1 MLTLLAGIVIG
12 VVATM
17 IARRLWR
24 HVHLQRSAE
33 PHNAQSVR
41 GNQAQRLGVIELSPA
56 RLDELRQDPRIAL
69 LLLLGRM
76 SNALRFAHTAPLE
89 VHDEGTPR
97 AGRQL
102 NGAFFL
108 QVATTQEAIDTLR
121 GLAVHLKDL
130 RAWQEEVVPLL
141 RDPELRQL
149 EREGIRDLRRKIA
162 FHFDLEAIQTGLG
175 QAKDTDVRLLA
186 SRGTAVKDVYFPF
199 ADEVALAFLIPT
211 RGLSSDAYRGAVHPW
226 LQRATQMSVRVAGA
240 VESLIVELCKA
251 LELRATWVD
260 DESTS
265 GSSTQ
270 VPPDNVA

>member
-1 MLTLLAGIVIG
+1 M
-12 VVATM
+12 
-17 IARRLWR
+17 
-24 HVHLQRSAE
+24 
-33 PHNAQSVR
+33 
-41 GNQAQRLGVIELSPA
+41 GVIELSPE
-56 RLDELRQDPRIAL
+56 RLNELRQEPRLAL

-89 VHDEGTPR
+89 VYDEGTPR

-108 QVATTQEAIDTLR
+108 QIATTQEAIDTLR

-130 RAWQEEVVPLL
+130 KAWQGEVVPLL

-149 EREGIRDLRRKIA
+149 EREGIRDLRRRIV
-162 FHFDLEAIQTGLG
+162 FHFDLEAIQTGLT
-175 QAKDTDVRLLA
+175 QAKDSDVRLLA
-186 SRGTAVKDVYFPF
+186 SRGKAVKDVYFPY

-211 RGLSSDAYRGAVHPW
+211 RGLSPDAYRGAVHPW
-226 LQRATQMSVRVAGA
+226 LQRATQMSVRVAGV

-260 DESTS
+260 EESTS
-265 GSSTQ
+265 DSSTE
-270 VPPDNVA
+270 VPPDSVA